1 MSNWIKSLNDKAANE
16 NWCIK
21 PTCTTCGS
29 FVFRSN
35 LIIECF
41 KNNNLPFPNSLKPS
55 KTRRSQKEYPLI
67 VDLLANDQRKCIK
80 LICVELCKLNEIEI
94 NKMQILRILFME
106 IYPKNTATMIKETLK
121 NSPANKYLDS
131 MEKHSKYVQDQYKRH
146 EINNDPKIVEERR
159 KIKKEFKAKMHELR
173 VKKYKALGNLKNK

>member
-1 MSNWIKSLNDKAANE
+1 
-16 NWCIK
+16 
-21 PTCTTCGS
+21 
-29 FVFRSN
+29 
-35 LIIECF
+35 
-41 KNNNLPFPNSLKPS
+41 
-55 KTRRSQKEYPLI
+55 
-67 VDLLANDQRKCIK
+67 
-80 LICVELCKLNEIEI
+80 
-94 NKMQILRILFME
+94 ME